1 MPTSSPRPR
10 RRARSRAA
18 GDRDARVSPSAP
30 GAPLTYPAAKLLQEP
45 SGSTRSYAVAGVTID
60 PGEGLRLADP
70 IEGRVELMR
79 TNRGL
84 FVRAHFTTSLDAECS
99 RCLREIEVPL
109 ELEIAEEALPSIDI
123 ATGQPVDAS
132 AEPDVMRL
140 NDHHEVE
147 LEVPVREAIQ
157 LAEPIAAVCDEACL
171 GLCPECGERREAGHS
186 HGEAPIDPRL
196 EALRAFRAE
205 GDEPGRA

>member
-1 MPTSSPRPR
+1 MPPSKPR
-10 RRARSRAA
+10 RRARPRVA
-18 GDRDARVSPSAP
+18 GDRDGRVSRSAP
-30 GAPLTYPAAKLLQEP
+30 GAPLTYPAARLLQEP
-45 SGSTRSYAVAGVTID
+45 PGSTRAHLVAGVTID

-84 FVRAHFTTSLDAECS
+84 FVRANLTTSLDAECS

-109 ELEIAEEALPSIDI
+109 ELKIAEEALPSIDI
-123 ATGQPVDAS
+123 ATGQPVDTS

-140 NDHHEVE
+140 SDHHEVE

-157 LAEPIAAVCDEACL
+157 LAEPIAPVCDQACP
-171 GLCPECGERREAGHS
+171 GLCPECGQRRDGGHS
-186 HGEAPIDPRL
+186 HGEEPIDPRL
-196 EALRAFRAE
+196 EALRAFRRE
-205 GDEPGRA
+205 EDEPGRA